1 MKKIDFKDIEKK
13 LKQGRAI
20 DVAQFLT
27 KVKSSELEAII
38 DYLEFDEIAL
48 IFEQAQPFLQKKILN
63 LLTNQEI
70 VLVLKH
76 MAIDDVVDAL
86 KYMNIA
92 FRNELFKEFD
102 SEYLDKIKSLI
113 SYNDDQAGALMTLEY
128 LALDESKTVKETLD
142 YIRKN
147 AQDFES
153 LDVIFTLENNKFK
166 SCVNISD
173 ILIASENEK
182 LVDIAEIYPIT
193 VESQYNKKQ
202 VAFLMSK
209 YDLKAIPVVESGKIL
224 GIITIDDIVDVIV
237 EDANNNLL
245 KLAGSSEQESVY
257 SSILFS
263 IKSRLPWLLVNLV
276 TAFLASITVGMFS
289 DIIAKV
295 VALAAINPI
304 IAGMGGNAGAQELA
318 IVIRAITL
326 NEIDIKQSFKF
337 VYKQVIIGLINGLV
351 IGLIT
356 GLIMSYSFSNIYLL
370 IIILLS
376 MIVNLILAGV
386 MGYLIPITLKA
397 LKQDPALASSI
408 FLTTVTDVCGFFVFL
423 TLASIFIDKLI

>member
-38 DYLEFDEIAL
+38 DHLEFDEIAL
-48 IFEQAQPFLQKKILN
+48 IFEQAHPFLQKKILN

-173 ILIASENEK
+173 ILIASENDK